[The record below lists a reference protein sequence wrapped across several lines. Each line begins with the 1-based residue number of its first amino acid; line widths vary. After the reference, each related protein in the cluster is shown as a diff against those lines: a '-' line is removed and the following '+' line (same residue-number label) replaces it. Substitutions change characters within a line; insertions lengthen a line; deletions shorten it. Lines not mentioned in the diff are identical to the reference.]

1 MVKRMNSKEVLKML
15 KAEGWVPHIQ
25 KGSHLQLKH
34 PTKTGKVTIPMG
46 YDPLAP
52 KTLLSICRQAKI
64 KAPR

>member
-1 MVKRMNSKEVLKML
+1 MVKRMSSREVLKMV
-15 KAEGWVPHIQ
+15 KADGWIPHMQ
-25 KGSHLQLKH
+25 RGSHLQLKH

-46 YDPLAP
+46 NDPLPP